1 MLTEIILL
9 NMLLQTYEE
18 VLYEALQILMKLT
31 MTVPTSSGEEKYM
44 HMQQYI
50 MVDYKHLCIAKQRP
64 SSLMSSTT
72 L

>member
-9 NMLLQTYEE
+9 NMLLQTHKE

-44 HMQQYI
+44 HI
-50 MVDYKHLCIAKQRP
+50 LP
-64 SSLMSSTT
+64 
-72 L
+72 